1 MLVRQERSLELSII
15 LHEENY
21 VVIQHEDGTTALYA
35 HQQEYQVYVGDQVEQ
50 GQIIGYVG
58 STGNSTGSHLHFEF
72 CLDNSL
78 SQSQLVDPEK
88 VLF

>member
-1 MLVRQERSLELSII
+1 MESFIEGLIWQQHKANPYMLVRQERSLELSII

-50 GQIIGYVG
+50 GQIIGMWDQLEIVQVVIY
-58 STGNSTGSHLHFEF
+58 T
-72 CLDNSL
+72 L
-78 SQSQLVDPEK
+78 SFV
-88 VLF
+88 